1 MGRGHGTPDQTFTGR
16 MRMGRREE
24 TPHPVEK
31 TRRVRLHHVT
41 VRFIKDQTGCRRWRT
56 TCALMALSLFVA
68 GCAIQQEISR
78 TPRTAVEQLLLTG
91 AVDQAL
97 KNLTLTLPPQADL
110 QLEESGFY
118 IDRGRLTMRDQTSGT
133 VQDPTVDFLFLR
145 NAVAVVLGRMGYH
158 IRNRDDHPTYLV
170 RIAIESLGTMQG
182 LTFVGMPPIQSVII
196 PFALPELTLYKLQ
209 AQSGYARFHLDV
221 FENLTGAYKGS
232 SATIIGR
239 THYDQYTALFY
250 MTWIRT
256 DLTAPP

>member
-1 MGRGHGTPDQTFTGR
+1 M
-16 MRMGRREE
+16 
-24 TPHPVEK
+24 
-31 TRRVRLHHVT
+31 T
-41 VRFIKDQTGCRRWRT
+41 VRPLQDKSHCRRRRISY
-56 TCALMALSLFVA
+56 ALLALALLFP
-68 GCAIQQEISR
+68 GCAIEQEISR
-78 TPRTAVEQLLLTG
+78 TPRTAVEQLLLTR

-97 KNLTLTLPPQADL
+97 TNLTLTLPPQADVH
-110 QLEESGFY
+110 LEVSGFY

-133 VQDPTVDFLFLR
+133 VQDPTVDFLFVR
-145 NAVAVVLGRMGYH
+145 NTVAVALGRMGYR
-158 IRNRDDHPTYLV
+158 IRNRDDHPAYLV
-170 RIAIESLGTMQG
+170 RVAIEALGTMQG

-250 MTWIRT
+250 ITWIET

>member
-1 MGRGHGTPDQTFTGR
+1 
-16 MRMGRREE
+16 MRTDRRKDH
-24 TPHPVEK
+24 TSSGQRSSNAVGFNMI
-31 TRRVRLHHVT
+31 
-41 VRFIKDQTGCRRWRT
+41 VRFIKDRTGCRRWRT

-68 GCAIQQEISR
+68 GCAIQQEVSR

-97 KNLTLTLPPQADL
+97 TNLTLTLPPQADL
-110 QLEESGFY
+110 HLEVSGFY

-133 VQDPTVDFLFLR
+133 VQDPIPDSFFVRNTV
-145 NAVAVVLGRMGYH
+145 AVALGRMGYR
-158 IRNRDDHPTYLV
+158 IRNRDDHPAYLV
-170 RIAIESLGTMQG
+170 RVAIEALGTMQG

-250 MTWIRT
+250 LTWIRT